1 MTDLGYDVKYEPK
14 IVYHNKGFLVNKWF
28 DAWEKFQ
35 IDTFI
40 PGGID
45 AFWTSGAFDHLN
57 CQNTKEFNQKKFKKF
72 KWPGVPFPYKKGMCY
87 L

>member
-1 MTDLGYDVKYEPK
+1 MAKYTTDLGYDVKYEPK
-14 IVYHNKGFLVNKWF
+14 IVYHNKGFLMNKWF

-45 AFWTSGAFDHLN
+45 AF
-57 CQNTKEFNQKKFKKF
+57 
-72 KWPGVPFPYKKGMCY
+72 
-87 L
+87 